1 MTDVNEGAPIVEPGR
16 FSTGGRVS
24 RAPGALPRSG
34 SYELPEKLSYRLK
47 NKLLGKPLVNESLSG
62 ERLGKP
68 TALAVLSSDVMSSS
82 AYATE
87 QILVVLI
94 PIIGV
99 AAYGLVI
106 PITVLI
112 LIVLAFV
119 TASYL
124 QVIRAFPKAGG
135 AYVVTR
141 ETFGLKLAQLA
152 AAALLIDY
160 TLTVAV
166 SVSAGTD
173 ALTSAVPSLT
183 PYNVEISVFFVA
195 LLAFGNLRGIREAG
209 KSFAIPTF
217 LFIANMGIMIF
228 LGLFRFIFGHLP
240 MHSIHQAGAYHAG
253 LGGSGLLMGASL
265 FIVLQAFASGGT
277 ALTGTEAISNG
288 VGIFKSPQERNA
300 RKTLLAM
307 SLILGTMFLGV
318 SLLAVFTHAVPM
330 LSGTPTLISQIATY
344 TYGTSP
350 VGRFLYLF
358 LQIST
363 TMILVLAANTSFT
376 GFPFLASFTA
386 ADSFLPRQFTKR
398 GHRLVFSNGII
409 VLAVL
414 AEILLIATK
423 ARVTALI
430 AMYAIG
436 VFTGFTMAGAGMV
449 KHHLNVKEPGY
460 RWRIAVNG
468 SAAVLSFIVDFIF
481 AYTKFTR
488 GAWVVLVMMPVLV
501 ILFIRLNK
509 VYVEEESEL
518 ESGVAAACDEPILK
532 SHTVLV
538 FVDRLD
544 LATARAIQYAR
555 AINPDDLKAI
565 HFILDVKQARE
576 LEEEWGKRGLG
587 RIELEVVECPDRR
600 IRSVSLELVTEY
612 TADGETEV
620 TVLLPRRGYS
630 RIWSRVLHDRTAD
643 SIAEVVSQIPHV
655 NATIIPFEL
664 GTKKTSLVRFKSKKP
679 SSVET
684 AQQTATQSPESET
697 DIHLIVPGAVPIGS
711 VAYRT
716 KAKVAGRVKLVRVQS
731 WDSVPAFAARIE
743 DSTGGIVLVFAG
755 RRAVPGITPGRRL
768 LVEGMV
774 GEVGGHLAMLNPK
787 YEFLVGP
794 DSEEDGE

>member
-1 MTDVNEGAPIVEPGR
+1 MTDVNEGTPIVEPGR

-24 RAPGALPRSG
+24 RAPRALPRSG

-94 PIIGV
+94 PVIGI

-106 PITVLI
+106 PITALI

-173 ALTSAVPSLT
+173 ALTSALPSLA

-195 LLAFGNLRGIREAG
+195 LLAYGNLRGIREAG

-217 LFIANMGIMIF
+217 LFIANMGIMI
-228 LGLFRFIFGHLP
+228 LVGLFRVIFGHLP
-240 MHSIHQAGAYHAG
+240 THSINQAGAYHAG

-330 LSGTPTLISQIATY
+330 RSGTPTLISQIATY
-344 TYGTSP
+344 TYGAGP
-350 VGRFLYLF
+350 IGRFFYLF

-386 ADSFLPRQFTKR
+386 ADSFLPRQFTRR

-409 VLAVL
+409 VLAIL
-414 AEILLIATK
+414 AEVLLIVTK
-423 ARVTALI
+423 AQVTALI

-449 KHHLNVKEPGY
+449 KHHLTVKEPGY

-509 VYVEEESEL
+509 VYTEEEVEL
-518 ESGVAAACDEPILK
+518 ESGVAAACDAPILK

-587 RIELEVVECPDRR
+587 RIELEVIECPDRR

-630 RIWSRVLHDRTAD
+630 RVWSRVLHDRTAD

-664 GTKKTSLVRFKSKKP
+664 GKKKTSLVKLKSKKP
-679 SSVET
+679 STGEADS
-684 AQQTATQSPESET
+684 QTTTHVPVGET

-711 VAYRT
+711 VTYRT
-716 KAKVAGRVKLVRVQS
+716 KATVAGRVKLVRVQS

-794 DSEEDGE
+794 DSEEDGV

>member
-1 MTDVNEGAPIVEPGR
+1 
-16 FSTGGRVS
+16 
-24 RAPGALPRSG
+24 
-34 SYELPEKLSYRLK
+34 
-47 NKLLGKPLVNESLSG
+47 
-62 ERLGKP
+62 
-68 TALAVLSSDVMSSS
+68 
-82 AYATE
+82 
-87 QILVVLI
+87 
-94 PIIGV
+94 
-99 AAYGLVI
+99 
-106 PITVLI
+106 
-112 LIVLAFV
+112 
-119 TASYL
+119 
-124 QVIRAFPKAGG
+124 
-135 AYVVTR
+135 
-141 ETFGLKLAQLA
+141 
-152 AAALLIDY
+152 
-160 TLTVAV
+160 
-166 SVSAGTD
+166 
-173 ALTSAVPSLT
+173 
-183 PYNVEISVFFVA
+183 
-195 LLAFGNLRGIREAG
+195 
-209 KSFAIPTF
+209 
-217 LFIANMGIMIF
+217 
-228 LGLFRFIFGHLP
+228 
-240 MHSIHQAGAYHAG
+240 MHSIHQSGAYHAG

-684 AQQTATQSPESET
+684 AQQTATQSPESEK